1 MSKQIICIKARSH
14 SDFELYLIGE
24 KYDIPYDF
32 LLNYKKNKR
41 VYKFWTEVGSGLL
54 SAIEERPNEKT
65 KNFISY
71 APMSEREKQNTIDI
85 QPIRAGELINKFK
98 GDINEKEEEFKAM
111 LVAKEKHIAD
121 MLSRKFDPST
131 IICINLKSSNE
142 QLFSIC
148 VHHQVDFLEVMSF
161 KEEYGALNLVR
172 LWIEKDKNTRVA
184 YAYINSP
191 SGSNTSP
198 SERFVEIE
206 DSLIPK
212 KAINEMSRKP
222 VTTPKLKVTDESLI
236 EYRKASARGYLS
248 IFKFENALIPQLLI
262 ELNEKID
269 AKPDLTSKI
278 TQLSLDELN
287 EILKKAL
294 EEEEYEFAAKI
305 RDQIYVKNKKRPI

>member
-111 LVAKEKHIAD
+111 LVAKEKHITD

-148 VHHQVDFLEVMSF
+148 VNHQVDFLEVMSF

-212 KAINEMSRKP
+212 KAINEMSHKP

-278 TQLSLDELN
+278 TQLSIDELN
-287 EILKKAL
+287 ESLKKAV

-305 RDQIYVKNKKRPI
+305 RDQIIKKLK

>member
-32 LLNYKKNKR
+32 LINYKKNKW
-41 VYKFWTEVGSGLL
+41 VYKFWTEVGSGMV

-71 APMSEREKQNTIDI
+71 VPISEREKQNMIDI
-85 QPIRAGELINKFK
+85 HPIKSGELINKFK

-111 LVAKEKHIAD
+111 LVANEKYIAD

-131 IICINLKSSNE
+131 IICINLKSTNE

-148 VHHQVDFLEVMSF
+148 VHHHVDFLEVMSF

-172 LWIEKDKNTRVA
+172 LWIEKEKNTLVA
-184 YAYINSP
+184 YAYNDSP

-198 SERFVEIE
+198 SEIFVGIE
-206 DSLIPK
+206 GSLIPK
-212 KAINEMSRKP
+212 KAINAMNRKP
-222 VTTPKLKVTDESLI
+222 VTTPKLKLTDESLI

-248 IFKFENALIPQLLI
+248 IFKFENALLPQLI
-262 ELNEKID
+262 TEINEKID
-269 AKPDLTSKI
+269 LEPNLTSKI
-278 TQLSLDELN
+278 ALLSLDELN
-287 EILKKAL
+287 EILKKAV
-294 EEEEYEFAAKI
+294 EEEDYEFAATI
-305 RDQIYVKNKKRPI
+305 RDQINVRNKKRSI

>member
-172 LWIEKDKNTRVA
+172 LWIEKEKNTRVA

-191 SGSNTSP
+191 SGSYTSP

-212 KAINEMSRKP
+212 KAINEMSHKP
-222 VTTPKLKVTDESLI
+222 VTTPKLKVTDKSLI

-248 IFKFENALIPQLLI
+248 IFKFENALIPQLI
-262 ELNEKID
+262 TELNEKID
-269 AKPDLTSKI
+269 KEPDLTSKI
-278 TQLSLDELN
+278 AQLSLDELN
-287 EILKKAL
+287 ESLKKAV

-305 RDQIYVKNKKRPI
+305 RDQIIKKLK

>member
-41 VYKFWTEVGSGLL
+41 IYKFWTELGSGIL
-54 SAIEERPNEKT
+54 SAVEERPNEKT
-65 KNFISY
+65 KNLISY
-71 APMSEREKQNTIDI
+71 APMSEREKQNLIDI

-111 LVAKEKHIAD
+111 LVAKEKYRSD

-131 IICINLKSSNE
+131 IICINLKSNNE

-148 VHHQVDFLEVMSF
+148 VNYQIDFLEVMSF
-161 KEEYGALNLVR
+161 KEQYGALNLVR
-172 LWIEKDKNTRVA
+172 LWIEKDKNTRIA

-198 SERFVEIE
+198 SETFVEIE
-206 DSLIPK
+206 GSLIPK
-212 KAINEMSRKP
+212 KAINEMSHKP

-278 TQLSLDELN
+278 TQLTIDELN
-287 EILKKAL
+287 NLLKKAV

-305 RDQIYVKNKKRPI
+305 RDQIYVKNKKRSI